1 MNDKKQLDKEAYLA
15 AAGNCFLAASIN
27 IKDASVSAGCNRKDK
42 WSVSISP
49 TKIEIIREHLK
60 EAEDFKA
67 RGLKFLEMA
76 EQLEKE

>member
-15 AAGNCFLAASIN
+15 GAAKNFSDAQFESDTARIKCKLRADKEISLLAEEVRKN
-27 IKDASVSAGCNRKDK
+27 IKKAN
-42 WSVSISP
+42 
-49 TKIEIIREHLK
+49 
-60 EAEDFKA
+60 DFNA